1 MAMCMSLAVGAAC
14 AALTACSSDEAH
26 VHNMQSVAAVAAT
39 CTEAGHSAYY
49 YCPDCENYYSD
60 EAGENQITL
69 DSTVVAALGHDM
81 TSHAAVEATCA
92 TNGNTA
98 YYSCDRCGN
107 YYSDEAGATAI
118 TLADTVVAAK
128 GHTIVAVAEVPTTC
142 TTDGCEAYYKCS
154 ACGGTFSDAEGKTAV
169 DPSTLVVEAKGHDLD
184 LVSEVPATCTTDG
197 CEAYYECSV
206 CEATFS
212 DAEGK
217 TAVDPSTLVVEAKGH
232 DLDLVSEVP
241 ATCTTDGC
249 EAYYECSVCEATF
262 SDAEGKTAV
271 DPSTLVVEA
280 KGHDLD
286 LVEESPATCT
296 TDGCEAY
303 YKCSA
308 CGETFS
314 DAEGKMPVAPST
326 LVIKSEGHDID
337 LVAEVSATCEK
348 DGCETYYK
356 CSACGETFSDVEGKT
371 PVDVSTL
378 TIKSTGHTLSATV
391 DTEPSAT
398 TAGSATVSCE
408 KCDYSDTLTLPALTE
423 ENVENGTYNLSLTYK
438 YESARFY
445 RYNIYAYNLA
455 QTDPAIVSADE
466 MIFEVKS
473 DTYLTSASSAQLNKA
488 SVSGTINS
496 TATRTI
502 DFTLSLDEAQY
513 GIGLVRQ
520 VSGWYKF
527 TITTADVD
535 VVATLIGDD
544 GTIRD
549 IITSSDNLS
558 NIFELES
565 ATRYIIVLHSAG
577 TETESIAYT
586 IEQTTIP
593 TVTTEVSATFSI
605 DAAVNYRT
613 GEGSA
618 PVSILVGDD
627 VPEGHY
633 ILTITGTV
641 QLGKNY
647 NFDITVGD
655 DSYNTET
662 LVEIDSTEFA
672 GQIGAGV
679 SGVFLKA
686 GDIISISNV
695 NMPAFSNISLSII
708 PVEAE

>member
-1 MAMCMSLAVGAAC
+1 M
-14 AALTACSSDEAH
+14 
-26 VHNMQSVAAVAAT
+26 
-39 CTEAGHSAYY
+39 
-49 YCPDCENYYSD
+49 
-60 EAGENQITL
+60 
-69 DSTVVAALGHDM
+69 
-81 TSHAAVEATCA
+81 
-92 TNGNTA
+92 
-98 YYSCDRCGN
+98 
-107 YYSDEAGATAI
+107 
-118 TLADTVVAAK
+118 
-128 GHTIVAVAEVPTTC
+128 
-142 TTDGCEAYYKCS
+142 
-154 ACGGTFSDAEGKTAV
+154 
-169 DPSTLVVEAKGHDLD
+169 
-184 LVSEVPATCTTDG
+184 
-197 CEAYYECSV
+197 
-206 CEATFS
+206 
-212 DAEGK
+212 
-217 TAVDPSTLVVEAKGH
+217 
-232 DLDLVSEVP
+232 
-241 ATCTTDGC
+241 
-249 EAYYECSVCEATF
+249 
-262 SDAEGKTAV
+262 
-271 DPSTLVVEA
+271 
-280 KGHDLD
+280 
-286 LVEESPATCT
+286 
-296 TDGCEAY
+296 
-303 YKCSA
+303 
-308 CGETFS
+308 
-314 DAEGKMPVAPST
+314 
-326 LVIKSEGHDID
+326 
-337 LVAEVSATCEK
+337 
-348 DGCETYYK
+348 
-356 CSACGETFSDVEGKT
+356 EGKT

-455 QTDPAIVSADE
+455 QTDPAIVNADE
-466 MIFEVKS
+466 MIFEVKT
-473 DTYLTSASSAQLNKA
+473 DTCLTSASSVQLNKT
-488 SVSGTINS
+488 SVSGTIKS

-502 DFTLSLDEAQY
+502 DFTLSLDEVQY
-513 GIGLVRQ
+513 GIGLARQ

-535 VVATLIGDD
+535 VVATLLGDD

>member
-1 MAMCMSLAVGAAC
+1 
-14 AALTACSSDEAH
+14 
-26 VHNMQSVAAVAAT
+26 
-39 CTEAGHSAYY
+39 
-49 YCPDCENYYSD
+49 
-60 EAGENQITL
+60 
-69 DSTVVAALGHDM
+69 
-81 TSHAAVEATCA
+81 
-92 TNGNTA
+92 
-98 YYSCDRCGN
+98 
-107 YYSDEAGATAI
+107 
-118 TLADTVVAAK
+118 
-128 GHTIVAVAEVPTTC
+128 
-142 TTDGCEAYYKCS
+142 
-154 ACGGTFSDAEGKTAV
+154 
-169 DPSTLVVEAKGHDLD
+169 
-184 LVSEVPATCTTDG
+184 
-197 CEAYYECSV
+197 
-206 CEATFS
+206 
-212 DAEGK
+212 
-217 TAVDPSTLVVEAKGH
+217 
-232 DLDLVSEVP
+232 
-241 ATCTTDGC
+241 
-249 EAYYECSVCEATF
+249 
-262 SDAEGKTAV
+262 
-271 DPSTLVVEA
+271 
-280 KGHDLD
+280 
-286 LVEESPATCT
+286 
-296 TDGCEAY
+296 
-303 YKCSA
+303 
-308 CGETFS
+308 
-314 DAEGKMPVAPST
+314 MPVAPST

-348 DGCETYYK
+348 DGCEAYYK

-455 QTDPAIVSADE
+455 QTDPAIVNADE
-466 MIFEVKS
+466 MIFEVKT
-473 DTYLTSASSAQLNKA
+473 DTCLTSASSVQLNKT
-488 SVSGTINS
+488 SVSGTIKS

-502 DFTLSLDEAQY
+502 DFTLSLDEVQY
-513 GIGLVRQ
+513 GIGLARQ

-535 VVATLIGDD
+535 VVATLLGDD